1 MMTTD
6 QHSSDTAAADAAV
19 DVHTEQL
26 AALAANALALTHS
39 SGPTRRVLLL
49 DRAHLWEQLA
59 SSATTPACALTY
71 HTVAAVCRQE
81 AHLLDSR

>member
-49 DRAHLWEQLA
+49 DRPT
-59 SSATTPACALTY
+59 SGNS
-71 HTVAAVCRQE
+71 
-81 AHLLDSR
+81 